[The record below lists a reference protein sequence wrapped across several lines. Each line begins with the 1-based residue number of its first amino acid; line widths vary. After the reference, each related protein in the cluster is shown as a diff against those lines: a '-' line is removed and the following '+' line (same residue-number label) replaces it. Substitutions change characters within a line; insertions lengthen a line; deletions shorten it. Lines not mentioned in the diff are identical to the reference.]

1 MAMDIVAQR
10 LQLGDVVVV
19 VLPEQGRVEARVV
32 RPAERTDTSVRVTLR
47 PEGGD
52 ELVKEWDLGET
63 VTVVRGP

>member
-19 VLPEQGRVEARVV
+19 DLPEQGRVEARVV
-32 RPAERTDTSVRVTLR
+32 RPAERTATSVRVTLR

-52 ELVKEWDLGET
+52 ELVKEWSLGET

>member
-10 LQLGDVVVV
+10 LQLEDVVLIA
-19 VLPEQGRVEARVV
+19 LPGRGKVEARVI

-47 PEGGD
+47 VDGG
-52 ELVKEWDLGET
+52 EEFVKEWDLGET